1 MRTLFRNAYY
11 GLHEMRTSCNEPHT
25 DDIGPIST
33 ATSATICHGSSD
45 NVCSLLRRWF
55 VHDRLCS
62 NPFRLA
68 STSTPDFA
76 EIDLGHE
83 PPEWLCPGMLFVI
96 VAFVE
101 VLISYPPA
109 WLAGCHVLDVS
120 TPKRRLQE
128 SLNGSSLSHTRYV
141 E

>member
-1 MRTLFRNAYY
+1 MHITGCMKCARLAMSPT
-11 GLHEMRTSCNEPHT
+11 P

-33 ATSATICHGSSD
+33 ATSATIWHGSSD
-45 NVCSLLRRWF
+45 NVCSFLRRWF

-62 NPFRLA
+62 NTFRLA
-68 STSTPDFA
+68 STSTSDFA

-83 PPEWLCPGMLFVI
+83 PPGPGMLFVI